1 MMSRSLQVLSFR
13 PGLPG
18 MVNRHAEI
26 LIPSARSAGKPEG
39 GSSWCSSR
47 VCTAHSIPIP
57 GLCYGLTKAGEST
70 AVALTTPS
78 WKGIPGF
85 TTTVRLTVQGDPP
98 PHVAGVGPTS

>member
-1 MMSRSLQVLSFR
+1 
-13 PGLPG
+13 

-26 LIPSARSAGKPEG
+26 LILSARSAGKPEG

-47 VCTAHSIPIP
+47 VCTAHSIPNP

-70 AVALTTPS
+70 AALTTPS
-78 WKGIPGF
+78 WKGILGF

-98 PHVAGVGPTS
+98 PPFLSHLLALILCPHFRLIALGSV